1 MSSPS
6 NMSSNG
12 HSQAGGPVNG
22 FAGGSLLYDDNPQR
36 GSQLHELFGTL
47 WRGKWVMLGI
57 LTVVLAAGAVYTYSI
72 PTTYQTSSL
81 LLVDKKSQNGG
92 VVAQLSGRSFSP
104 YASESRTLQ
113 NELFVLQQS
122 MTIPNRV
129 ADSLITLGTHPQ
141 TDQPIQLLTDVE
153 GNRLS
158 RNQIAYRV
166 RGSIRASTYGE
177 QYDAIRIVATG
188 RDAADVS
195 LVANIYADE
204 YIRRT
209 KEKARG
215 SLQASRDF
223 LERQADKLKTEVQ
236 AAEKDIENY
245 MQREG
250 AIALNQESGRIVSDI
265 AQLEA
270 EQRQLQIE
278 RQLAQTSLD
287 EKEQELAQIEPQLS
301 ERLSSTTG
309 DVLQTVQ
316 EEKARLQVRIDQ
328 IEQEN
333 PDLGRNEG
341 GTLQRDLRR
350 MKERV
355 SRLQSRADSLASVYV
370 NESLAAGG
378 VATGSSENSQGLAY
392 VVEQRRAIAQRRIE
406 VTGLEARLSAI
417 ENQLQQ
423 RRAALKNIP
432 EQSMVLAQL
441 QRERRSTER
450 IYGMVQEKLQETR
463 LAEESE
469 MGYAEVI
476 RPAGYGAPVS
486 PDTKQNLLLS
496 FLLGLTLG
504 GGVVLIR
511 EQLDTRIQQPDDL
524 REHGHQLVGVVPSM
538 DRLIQDDFEGQ
549 KEVHIDGHTIQT
561 SLTMLVSP
569 MSAVSES
576 YRRIRTNLQF
586 ARPDKQLRSIAIS
599 SADKGEGKSTTSTNL
614 ALALASAGK
623 NILLVD
629 ADLRRPR
636 VHELLGLNREPGLS
650 HLLYDDD
657 INVGDFAT
665 DIDHLSVLP
674 AGQSVP
680 NPAELLGSQR
690 MQDLIDNLR
699 DQFDFVIFDTPPV
712 LLFSDAIALAS
723 RCDGTILV
731 ASANKTDGRAFDHAA
746 DLLEDVDADILGCV
760 LNRYDA
766 SSFLQGYGYNYGY
779 AQSYKRLAEH
789 YAEQEGSNGVLSWLR
804 Q

>member
-12 HSQAGGPVNG
+12 HSPAGGPVNG
-22 FAGGSLLYDDNPQR
+22 FAGPSLFYDDNPQR
-36 GSQLHELFGTL
+36 GSQLHELLGTL
-47 WRGKWVMLGI
+47 WRGKWVILGI
-57 LTVVLAAGAVYTYSI
+57 LVAVVAVGAAYTFSI
-72 PTTYQTSSL
+72 PTTYQTSTL

-92 VVAQLSGRSFSP
+92 VVAQLSGRGVSP

-129 ADSLITLGTHPQ
+129 ADSLLALGTYPGTQ
-141 TDQPIQLLTDVE
+141 TPIQSLTTEE
-153 GNRLS
+153 GQKRSKTQL
-158 RNQIAYRV
+158 AYQV
-166 RGSIRASTYGE
+166 RGMVRAGTYGE
-177 QYDAIRIVATG
+177 QYDAIRIASSGLSARDVA
-188 RDAADVS
+188 
-195 LVANIYADE
+195 LVANIYAQE

-209 KEKARG
+209 KEKSRE

-223 LERQADKLKTEVQ
+223 LEQQAEKLKTEVQ
-236 AAEKDIENY
+236 AAEEEIENY

-250 AIALNQESGRIVSDI
+250 AIALDQESGRIVGDI

-278 RQLAQTSLD
+278 LQLARTSLEEKQAELD
-287 EKEQELAQIEPQLS
+287 EIEPQLS

-309 DVLQTVQ
+309 DVLQSVQ
-316 EEKARLQVRIDQ
+316 EEKARLQARIDQ
-328 IEQEN
+328 VEREN
-333 PDLGRNEG
+333 PTLDAG

-355 SRLQSRADSLASVYV
+355 RRLQTRADSLAGEYV
-370 NESLAAGG
+370 NETLAAGG
-378 VATGSSENSQGLAY
+378 VGSESGESTRGVAY
-392 VVEQRRAIAQRRIE
+392 VVEQRRMVAQRRIE
-406 VTGLEARLSAI
+406 VSGLEARLDAI
-417 ENQLQQ
+417 QNQLEQ

-476 RPAGYGAPVS
+476 RPAGYGSPVS

-496 FLLGLTLG
+496 FMLGLVLG
-504 GGVVLIR
+504 GGIVLLR

-524 REHGHQLVGVVPSM
+524 REHGHQLVGVIPSM
-538 DRLIQDDFEGQ
+538 DHLIESEFEGE
-549 KEVHIDGHTIQT
+549 EVVQIDGQSIQT

-586 ARPDKQLRSIAIS
+586 ARPDKKLRSIAIS
-599 SADKGEGKSTTSTNL
+599 SAEKGEGKSTTSTNL

-623 NILLVD
+623 NTLLVD

-636 VHELLGLNREPGLS
+636 VHELLGLGREPGLS

-657 INVGDFAT
+657 INVSDFAT
-665 DIDHLSVLP
+665 DIDRLSVLP

-690 MQDLIDNLR
+690 MQDMVDNLNDR
-699 DQFDFVIFDTPPV
+699 FDFVIFDTPPV

-731 ASANKTDGRAFDHAA
+731 ASASKTDGRAFDHAA
-746 DLLEDVDADILGCV
+746 DLLEDVGADILGCV

-789 YAEQEGSNGVLSWLR
+789 YAEETESDSGLSWLR
-804 Q
+804 KL